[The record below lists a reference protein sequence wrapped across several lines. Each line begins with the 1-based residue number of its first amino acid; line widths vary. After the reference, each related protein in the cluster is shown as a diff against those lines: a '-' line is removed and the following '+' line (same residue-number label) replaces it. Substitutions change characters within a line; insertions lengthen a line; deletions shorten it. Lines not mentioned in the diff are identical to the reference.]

1 MLEKG
6 GEIMTREEF
15 QMFTNGHRI
24 LLDGATGSNMMAAGM
39 PRGSCTERWILA
51 HPEPLLSLQRAYVD
65 AGCQILY
72 APTFTANAHYL
83 AMHGE
88 DARMAQLNCQ
98 LVALSRQAAGGQAK
112 IAGDMTTLG
121 QRDIS
126 DDRLFAVYTGQAA
139 ALLDAGVDLFV
150 VETMLGSA
158 ETVIALEAIRSL
170 CQLPVICTLTVEAD
184 GRTWFGDDGVGT
196 CAMLAE
202 LGADAVGV
210 NCSCGPAAMAN
221 LVANLAKTV
230 CVPVVAKP
238 NAGMPEI
245 LPDGTADYPMTPA
258 AFAAEM
264 QAVLSA
270 GATLVGGCCGTTP
283 AHLRALSDILR

>member
-1 MLEKG
+1 
-6 GEIMTREEF
+6 MTREEF
-15 QMFTNGHRI
+15 QSFARRRRV
-24 LLDGATGSNMMAAGM
+24 LLDGATGSNLMAAGM
-39 PRGSCTERWILA
+39 PRGVCTERWILA
-51 HPEPLLSLQRAYVD
+51 HPEPLLALQRAYVD

-88 DARMAQLNCQ
+88 DVHMAQLNSQ

-121 QRDIS
+121 RRDIS
-126 DDRLFAVYTGQAA
+126 DGRLFAVYTGQAA

-184 GRTWFGDDGVGT
+184 GRTWFGDDGVET

-210 NCSCGPAAMAN
+210 NCSCGPAAVVN
-221 LVANLAKTV
+221 LVSNLAKAV
-230 CVPVVAKP
+230 QVPVVAKP

-245 LPDGTADYPMTPA
+245 LPDGAAHYPMAPEI
-258 AFAAEM
+258 FAGEM

-270 GATLVGGCCGTTP
+270 GATVVGGCCGTTP
-283 AHLRALSDILR
+283 AHLRALSNILR